1 MGEQTLNRMK
11 KIVSIL
17 LAVFLVSTLTAV
29 SASACDNEDKC
40 GDEDHTSRSC
50 GDHYGSCDDQC
61 GNSYDNYGYG
71 YGDYDGCDD
80 QCGNSYDN
88 YEDCDGYGHGD
99 YDDCDDEEYDDDECD
114 DDDYDDEE
122 YEDCR

>member
-29 SASACDNEDKC
+29 SASACDNEDKY

-50 GDHYGSCDDQC
+50 GDHYGSCDDK
-61 GNSYDNYGYG
+61 
-71 YGDYDGCDD
+71 
-80 QCGNSYDN
+80 CGNSYDN

-99 YDDCDDEEYDDDECD
+99 YEDCDDEEYDDDECD
-114 DDDYDDEE
+114 DDEYDDEE
-122 YEDCR
+122 YEDYR